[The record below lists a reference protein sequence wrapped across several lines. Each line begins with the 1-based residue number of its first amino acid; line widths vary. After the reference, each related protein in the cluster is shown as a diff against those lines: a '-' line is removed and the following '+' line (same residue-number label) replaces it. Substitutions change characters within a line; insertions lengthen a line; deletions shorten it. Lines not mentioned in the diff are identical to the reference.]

1 MQAIDSHATRDVQ
14 RHGFILRVAHW
25 LLALAVIIMIAS
37 GWGIYNA
44 SPIFGFRF
52 PKVVT
57 IGGDP
62 TRTIVW
68 HNDGGVANSIAW
80 HLSGIWL
87 LGGSF
92 LLYLAFGVLSGHLRR
107 DFLPVQPRDVMRD
120 LLLALKLRLHHRLG
134 QYNAVQKASYWGAIL
149 AVTLMVLSGL
159 AIWKPVQLQALTALF
174 GGFQGA
180 RIVHFI
186 VMSSIVAFLFVHVAL
201 VAIVPRTLVAM
212 IFGRASAPAPEPT
225 AAE

>member
-1 MQAIDSHATRDVQ
+1 MIHRASTAPRDVQ
-14 RHGFILRVAHW
+14 RHALILRIAHW

-37 GWGIYNA
+37 GWGIYDA
-44 SPIFGFRF
+44 SPIFGFKF
-52 PKVVT
+52 PKAVT

-62 TRTIVW
+62 ARTLVW
-68 HNDGGVANSIAW
+68 HNDGGVANAIAW
-80 HLSGIWL
+80 HLAGIWL

-92 LLYLAFGVLSGHLRR
+92 LLYLAYGVLSGHLRR
-107 DFLPVQPRDVMRD
+107 DFLPVRPRDVVRD
-120 LLLALKLRLHHRLG
+120 LVLALKLRLHHRLG

-159 AIWKPVQLQALTALF
+159 AIWKPVQLQGLTALF

-186 VMSSIVAFLFVHVAL
+186 IMSTLVGFLVVHVVL
-201 VAIVPRTLVAM
+201 VVIVPRTLVAM
-212 IFGRASAPAPEPT
+212 VFGRASAPAPEPE